1 MSSAA
6 GTLEIP
12 APDAPRRNPL
22 RERNGFA
29 VAMRDYS
36 ELVKARV
43 TTLVIITA
51 ACGFFLAARKG
62 GFSSLSWQMLAAVI
76 GVGLVSGGTAALNE
90 VMERDVDA
98 RMQRTARRP
107 LPSRRMSLAH
117 GTVVGLLLTL
127 GGSAYLGL
135 TTNWLTGGL
144 ALLTACVYL
153 AIYTPLKKI
162 SPVCTTIGAFPGA
175 MPGVLGWTAARGR
188 LDVEA
193 LVLFAIVF
201 FWQFP
206 HFFAIAWM
214 YREDYARG
222 GVRMMPVVENDGKR
236 TSRRILFYS
245 IALIP
250 VSMLPFFV
258 GMSGKTYFVGAIALG
273 IGLLYFGLRLT
284 QSRLQPSPGLS
295 KRFARQLLQASVI
308 YLPILFALMMINTPR
323 S

>member
-1 MSSAA
+1 MWNEDGGMSTAV
-6 GTLEIP
+6 LIRP
-12 APDAPRRNPL
+12 Q
-22 RERNGFA
+22 NGFA

-43 TTLVIITA
+43 TTLVIATA
-51 ACGFFLAARKG
+51 ACGFYLGARKG
-62 GFSSLSWQMLAAVI
+62 GFSSLSWQMLAAMI

-90 VMERDVDA
+90 VMERDVDS

-107 LPSRRMSLAH
+107 LPSGRMSLAH
-117 GTVVGLLLTL
+117 GTAVGLLMTL

-135 TTNWLTGGL
+135 TTNWLTGAF
-144 ALLTACVYL
+144 ALLTATVYL
-153 AIYTPLKKI
+153 AIYTPLKQV
-162 SPVCTTIGAFPGA
+162 SPICTTIGAFPGA

-188 LDVEA
+188 LDLEA

-206 HFFAIAWM
+206 HFFAIAWL

-222 GVRMMPVVENDGKR
+222 GVRMMPVVENDGRR

-258 GMSGKTYFVGAIALG
+258 RMSGTAYLAGAFVLG
-273 IGLLYFGLRLT
+273 ISLLYFGLRLT

-295 KRFARQLLQASVI
+295 KKLARQLLQASVI
-308 YLPILFALMMINTPR
+308 YLPLLFALMMVNTARP
-323 S
+323 

>member
-1 MSSAA
+1 METMSSA
-6 GTLEIP
+6 TLAVAKNVP
-12 APDAPRRNPL
+12 Q
-22 RERNGFA
+22 NGFA
-29 VAMRDYS
+29 IALRDYS

-43 TTLVIITA
+43 TTLVVVTA
-51 ACGFFLAARKG
+51 ACGFYLAARKAG
-62 GFSSLSWQMLAAVI
+62 IPSLSWQMLAALI

-107 LPSRRMSLAH
+107 LPSRRMSMAH
-117 GTVVGLLLTL
+117 GTAVGLLLTL

-144 ALLTACVYL
+144 ALLTATVYL
-153 AIYTPLKKI
+153 AIYTPLKQI
-162 SPVCTTIGAFPGA
+162 SPICTTIGAFPGA

-188 LDVEA
+188 LDIEA

-214 YREDYARG
+214 YRDDYARG
-222 GVRMMPVVENDGKR
+222 GVRMMPVVENDGRR

-250 VSMLPFFV
+250 VSLLPFFV
-258 GMSGKTYFVGAIALG
+258 GMSGIAYAASALILG
-273 IGLLYFGLRLT
+273 LALLYFGFRLT
-284 QSRLQPSPGLS
+284 QSRLQPSPGVS
-295 KRFARQLLQASVI
+295 KRLARQLLQASVI
-308 YLPILFALMMINTPR
+308 YLPVLFAIMMINTARP
-323 S
+323 

>member
-1 MSSAA
+1 MSSAVTS
-6 GTLEIP
+6 TL
-12 APDAPRRNPL
+12 AL
-22 RERNGFA
+22 GERNGFA
-29 VAMRDYS
+29 AAMRDYS

-43 TTLVIITA
+43 TTLVVVTA
-51 ACGFFLAARKG
+51 ASGFYLGAQKG
-62 GFSSLSWQMLAAVI
+62 GFSSLSWQMLAALV

-90 VMERDVDA
+90 VMEREVDA
-98 RMQRTARRP
+98 RMHRTARRP
-107 LPSRRMSLAH
+107 LPAGRMSMAH
-117 GTVVGLLLTL
+117 GTAVGLLLTL

-144 ALLTACVYL
+144 ALLTATVYL
-153 AIYTPLKKI
+153 AIYTPLKQI

-188 LDVEA
+188 LDLEA

-222 GVRMMPVVENDGKR
+222 GVRMMPVVENDGRR

-245 IALIP
+245 VALIP
-250 VSMLPFFV
+250 VSMLPFLV
-258 GMSGKTYFVGAIALG
+258 GMSGAVYLVGALVLD

-284 QSRLQPSPGLS
+284 QSRFQPSPGVSQKL
-295 KRFARQLLQASVI
+295 ARQLLQASVI
-308 YLPILFALMMINTPR
+308 YLPILFALMMLNHPR
-323 S
+323 L

>member
-1 MSSAA
+1 MSAV
-6 GTLEIP
+6 TLAVP
-12 APDAPRRNPL
+12 Q
-22 RERNGFA
+22 NGFA

-36 ELVKARV
+36 ELIKARV
-43 TTLVIITA
+43 TTLVVVTA
-51 ACGFFLAARKG
+51 ACGFFLGAHKG
-62 GFSSLSWQMLAAVI
+62 GFSSLSWQMLAAMI

-107 LPSRRMSLAH
+107 LPSRRMSMTH
-117 GTVVGLLLTL
+117 GTAVGLLLTL

-144 ALLTACVYL
+144 ALLTATVYL
-153 AIYTPLKKI
+153 AIYTPLKQI

-188 LDVEA
+188 LDIEA

-214 YREDYARG
+214 YRDDYARG
-222 GVRMMPVVENDGKR
+222 GVRMMPVVENDGRR
-236 TSRRILFYS
+236 TSWRILFYS
-245 IALIP
+245 IALVP

-258 GMSGKTYFVGAIALG
+258 GMSGVAYLVSAFVLG
-273 IGLLYFGLRLT
+273 LALLYFGFRLT
-284 QSRLQPSPGLS
+284 QSRLQPSPGVS
-295 KRFARQLLQASVI
+295 KRLARQLLQASVI
-308 YLPILFALMMINTPR
+308 YLPILFALMMINTAHP
-323 S
+323 

>member
-1 MSSAA
+1 MSSV
-6 GTLEIP
+6 TLTVP
-12 APDAPRRNPL
+12 Q
-22 RERNGFA
+22 NGFA
-29 VAMRDYS
+29 IAMRDYS

-43 TTLVIITA
+43 TTLVVVTA
-51 ACGFFLAARKG
+51 ACGFFLGARKG
-62 GFSSLSWQMLAAVI
+62 GFSSLSWQMLAAMI

-107 LPSRRMSLAH
+107 LPSRRMSMAH
-117 GTVVGLLLTL
+117 GTAVGLLLTL

-144 ALLTACVYL
+144 ALLTATVYL
-153 AIYTPLKKI
+153 AIYTPLKQI
-162 SPVCTTIGAFPGA
+162 SPICTTIGAFPGA

-188 LDVEA
+188 LDIEA

-214 YREDYARG
+214 YRDDYARG
-222 GVRMMPVVENDGKR
+222 GVRMMPVVEDDGRR

-250 VSMLPFFV
+250 VSLLPFFV
-258 GMSGKTYFVGAIALG
+258 GMSGIAYAASALILG
-273 IGLLYFGLRLT
+273 LALLYFGFRLT
-284 QSRLQPSPGLS
+284 QSRLQPSPGVS
-295 KRFARQLLQASVI
+295 KRLARQLLQASVI
-308 YLPILFALMMINTPR
+308 YLPVLFAIMMINTARP
-323 S
+323 

>member
-1 MSSAA
+1 METMSSA
-6 GTLEIP
+6 TLAVAKSVP
-12 APDAPRRNPL
+12 Q
-22 RERNGFA
+22 NGFA
-29 VAMRDYS
+29 IALRDYS

-43 TTLVIITA
+43 TTLVVVTA
-51 ACGFFLAARKG
+51 ACGFYLAARKAG
-62 GFSSLSWQMLAAVI
+62 IPSLSWQMLAALI

-98 RMQRTARRP
+98 RMHRTARRP
-107 LPSRRMSLAH
+107 LPSRRMSMTH
-117 GTVVGLLLTL
+117 GTIVGLLLTL
-127 GGSAYLGL
+127 GGSLYLGL
-135 TTNWLTGGL
+135 TTNWLTGAL
-144 ALLTACVYL
+144 ALLTATVYL
-153 AIYTPLKKI
+153 AIYTPLKQI

-188 LDVEA
+188 LDLEA

-222 GVRMMPVVENDGKR
+222 GVRMMPVVENDGRR

-250 VSMLPFFV
+250 VSLLPFFV
-258 GMSGKTYFVGAIALG
+258 GMSGIAYAASAVILG
-273 IGLLYFGLRLT
+273 LALLYFGLRLT
-284 QSRLQPSPGLS
+284 QSRLQPSPAVSQRL
-295 KRFARQLLQASVI
+295 ARQLLQASVI
-308 YLPILFALMMINTPR
+308 YLPILFALMMLNTPHP
-323 S
+323 

>member
-1 MSSAA
+1 METMSSA
-6 GTLEIP
+6 TLAVAKDVP
-12 APDAPRRNPL
+12 Q
-22 RERNGFA
+22 NGFA
-29 VAMRDYS
+29 IALRDYS

-43 TTLVIITA
+43 TTLVVVTA
-51 ACGFFLAARKG
+51 ACGFYLAARKAG
-62 GFSSLSWQMLAAVI
+62 IPSLSWQMLAALI

-98 RMQRTARRP
+98 RMHRTARRP
-107 LPSRRMSLAH
+107 LPSRRMSMTH
-117 GTVVGLLLTL
+117 GTIVGLLLTL
-127 GGSAYLGL
+127 GGSLYLGL
-135 TTNWLTGGL
+135 TTNWLTGAL
-144 ALLTACVYL
+144 ALLTATVYL
-153 AIYTPLKKI
+153 AIYTPLKQI

-188 LDVEA
+188 LDLEA

-222 GVRMMPVVENDGKR
+222 GVRMMPVVENDGRR

-250 VSMLPFFV
+250 VSLLPFFV
-258 GMSGKTYFVGAIALG
+258 GMSGIAYAASAVILG
-273 IGLLYFGLRLT
+273 LALLYFGLRLT
-284 QSRLQPSPGLS
+284 QSRLQPSPAVSQRL
-295 KRFARQLLQASVI
+295 ARQLLQASVI
-308 YLPILFALMMINTPR
+308 YLPILFALMMLNTPHP
-323 S
+323 

>member
-1 MSSAA
+1 MS
-6 GTLEIP
+6 
-12 APDAPRRNPL
+12 
-22 RERNGFA
+22 
-29 VAMRDYS
+29 M
-36 ELVKARV
+36 
-43 TTLVIITA
+43 
-51 ACGFFLAARKG
+51 
-62 GFSSLSWQMLAAVI
+62 
-76 GVGLVSGGTAALNE
+76 
-90 VMERDVDA
+90 
-98 RMQRTARRP
+98 
-107 LPSRRMSLAH
+107 AH
-117 GTVVGLLLTL
+117 GAAVGLLLTL

-144 ALLTACVYL
+144 ALLTATVYL
-153 AIYTPLKKI
+153 ALYTPLKQI

-214 YREDYARG
+214 YREDYAQG
-222 GVRMMPVVENDGKR
+222 GVRMMPVVENDGRR

-258 GMSGKTYFVGAIALG
+258 SMSGATYLASAFVLG
-273 IGLLYFGLRLT
+273 LALLYFGFRLT
-284 QSRLQPSPGLS
+284 QSRLQPSPGVS
-295 KRFARQLLQASVI
+295 KRLARQLLQASVI
-308 YLPILFALMMINTPR
+308 YLPILFAIMMIDTASR
-323 S
+323 HR